1 MALNR
6 WIMNLALMGLTSI
19 PLGAKEKAP
28 KTAYGFVNFETCV
41 SNSLRGRRER
51 EMVEK
56 QKTEMEK
63 ILKDLEVQLN
73 ETHKKRSDQ
82 DYLDALS
89 PQAIDDLNQTYQN
102 QIEDIKKAQSQYYQ
116 VLQQAQGRMYNVIHT
131 EIKKASEK
139 VAKDRNLDTILQSE
153 AAFFS
158 TNDLDVTE
166 HVVKEM
172 DKIFAQESK

>member
-1 MALNR
+1 
-6 WIMNLALMGLTSI
+6 MGLTSI

-41 SNSLRGRRER
+41 SNSLRGRKER

-102 QIEDIKKAQSQYYQ
+102 QIEDIKKAQSQ
-116 VLQQAQGRMYNVIHT
+116 GRMYNVIHT

>member
-1 MALNR
+1 
-6 WIMNLALMGLTSI
+6 
-19 PLGAKEKAP
+19 
-28 KTAYGFVNFETCV
+28 
-41 SNSLRGRRER
+41 
-51 EMVEK
+51 MVEK

-116 VLQQAQGRMYNVIHT
+116 VLQQAQGRMYNVIHM

-172 DKIFAQESK
+172 DKNFAQESK

>member
-6 WIMNLALMGLTSI
+6 WIMSLALVGMTAL
-19 PLGAKEKAP
+19 PLSAKEKAP

-41 SNSLRGRRER
+41 SSSLRGKKER
-51 EMVEK
+51 ELLEK

-63 ILKDLEVQLN
+63 VLKDLEGQLN
-73 ETHKKRSDQ
+73 ETHRKRSDQ

-89 PQAIDDLNQTYQN
+89 PQAIDELNQTYQN

-116 VLQQAQGRMYNVIHT
+116 VLQQSQGRMYNTIHA
-131 EIKKASEK
+131 EIKKAAEK
-139 VAKDRNLDTILQSE
+139 VAKDRHLESILQSE

-166 HVVKEM
+166 YVIKEM
-172 DKIFAQESK
+172 DRMFSTESK

>member
-6 WIMNLALMGLTSI
+6 WIINLAL
-19 PLGAKEKAP
+19 LGFTALPISAKEKAP
-28 KTAYGFVNFETCV
+28 KLTYGFVNFETCV
-41 SNSLRGRRER
+41 TNSLRGKKER
-51 EMVEK
+51 ELLEK

-63 ILKDLEVQLN
+63 ILKDLESQLN

-89 PQAIDDLNQTYQN
+89 PQAIDELNQTYQN

-116 VLQQAQGRMYNVIHT
+116 VLQQAQGRVYNVIHSD
-131 EIKKASEK
+131 IKRASEK
-139 VAKDRNLDTILQSE
+139 VAKDRNLDSVLQAE

-158 TNDLDVTE
+158 TNDLDVTDY
-166 HVVKEM
+166 VIKEM
-172 DKIFAQESK
+172 DRLFSQESK